1 MDQSR
6 LWLKVVIRSNE
17 NSTKHF
23 PAFFSA
29 PGIAA
34 AIHFESHYKSFLS
47 SQQRS
52 KKQIVRDLDLPKQTK
67 SFKPESQ
74 H

>member
-1 MDQSR
+1 MDQSW
-6 LWLKVVIRSNE
+6 LQLKVAIRSSE
-17 NSTKHF
+17 NSTKRF
-23 PAFFSA
+23 PALFSA

-52 KKQIVRDLDLPKQTK
+52 KKANCQRFGFAETNKK
-67 SFKPESQ
+67 F
-74 H
+74 